1 MSNDTQKTKEAA
13 PSGGTAERDSG
24 RSRMAQSQQEYYI
37 SLVVRLSIIGVA
49 IIFAL
54 FPVLFVVSSAFN
66 PEGTLSTQSF
76 VPSGIDSVDDL
87 TTNFQAL
94 MVDELE
100 QFPFWNWIAN
110 SAFVAGIS
118 TILIVMISALAAY
131 SFSRFRFTGRRSL
144 LLFILLVQAFPN
156 LLAMVAL
163 FLIMNDISR
172 LADVIPQAL
181 PFLDFIDWGF
191 IELLGL
197 NSLGGLIL
205 VYLGGAMGVNTWL
218 MKGFFD
224 SIPKD
229 IDESAV
235 VDGATHWQTFWI
247 LIFPLVRPILVVVGI
262 LAFVGTFNEFVLARV
277 LLRDKEQWT
286 LMLGLFQF
294 INADFNRDWGK
305 FAAGALVS
313 AVPVVAIYLALQDQ
327 IVGGLTVG
335 AVKG

>member
-1 MSNDTQKTKEAA
+1 MSNEAQTAEQAA
-13 PSGGTAERDSG
+13 PSGGTGERSSG
-24 RSRMAQSQQEYYI
+24 ASRMAQSQQEYYI
-37 SLVVRLSIIGVA
+37 GLVVRLSIILIA
-49 IIFAL
+49 IVFAL
-54 FPVLFVVSSAFN
+54 FPVLFIVSSAFN
-66 PEGTLSTQSF
+66 PEGTLSTQSLI
-76 VPSGIDSVDDL
+76 PSGVESLDDL
-87 TTNFQAL
+87 TSNFRAL
-94 MVDELE
+94 MIDELD
-100 QFPFWNWIAN
+100 QFPFWNWIGN
-110 SAFVAGIS
+110 SAFVAGVS
-118 TILIVMISALAAY
+118 TVLIVLISALAAY
-131 SFSRFRFTGRRSL
+131 SFSRFRFAGRRSL
-144 LLFILLVQAFPN
+144 LLSILLVQAFPN
-156 LLAMVAL
+156 LLAMVAI

-172 LADVIPQAL
+172 IAEVIPEAL

-191 IELLGL
+191 IELFGL
-197 NSLGGLIL
+197 NSLGGLVF

-235 VDGATHWQTFWI
+235 VDGATHWQTFWL
-247 LIFPLVRPILVVVGI
+247 LIFPLVRPILIVVGI

-305 FAAGALVS
+305 FAAGALIS

>member
-1 MSNDTQKTKEAA
+1 MSNDTKKEKAVS
-13 PSGGTAERDSG
+13 SGGTGQRDSG
-24 RSRMAQSQQEYYI
+24 RSKMAQSQQEYYV
-37 SLVVRLSIIGVA
+37 SLVVRLTIIGLA
-49 IIFAL
+49 IVFAL
-54 FPVLFVVSSAFN
+54 FPVLFVASSAFN
-66 PEGTLSTQSF
+66 PAGTLSTQSLL
-76 VPSGIDSVDDL
+76 PSGIGGLDDL
-87 TTNFQAL
+87 TTNFRAL
-94 MVDELE
+94 MVDELD
-100 QFPFWNWIAN
+100 QFPFWYWIGN
-110 SAFVAGIS
+110 STFVAGFS
-118 TILIVMISALAAY
+118 TILIVLVSALAAY

-156 LLAMVAL
+156 LLAMVAI
-163 FLIMNDISR
+163 FLILNDVSR
-172 LADVIPQAL
+172 IAEVIPQAL
-181 PFLDFIDWGF
+181 PFLDFIDWSF
-191 IELLGL
+191 IGLFGL
-197 NSLGGLIL
+197 NSLGGLIF

-262 LAFVGTFNEFVLARV
+262 LAFVGTFNEFVLARIV
-277 LLRDKEQWT
+277 LRDKEQWT

>member
-1 MSNDTQKTKEAA
+1 MSSDTKQEKVA
-13 PSGGTAERDSG
+13 SGGTGERDSG
-24 RSRMAQSQQEYYI
+24 RSRMAQSQQEYYV
-37 SLVVRLSIIGVA
+37 SLVVRLTIIVLA
-49 IIFAL
+49 LIFAL

-66 PEGTLSTQSF
+66 PSGQLSTQSL
-76 VPSGIDSVDDL
+76 VPTGIHGLDDL
-87 TTNFQAL
+87 TVNFRAL
-94 MVDELE
+94 MVDELD
-100 QFPFWNWIAN
+100 QFPFWYWIGN
-110 SAFVAGIS
+110 STFVAGCS
-118 TILIVMISALAAY
+118 TILIVLISALAAY

-156 LLAMVAL
+156 LLAMVAI
-163 FLIMNDISR
+163 FLILNDISR
-172 LADVIPQAL
+172 IAEVIPQAL
-181 PFLDFIDWGF
+181 PFLDFIDWSF
-191 IELLGL
+191 IGLFGL
-197 NSLGGLIL
+197 NSLGGLIF

-235 VDGATHWQTFWI
+235 VDGATHWQTFWL

-262 LAFVGTFNEFVLARV
+262 LAFVGTFNEFVLARIV
-277 LLRDKEQWT
+277 LRDKSQWT